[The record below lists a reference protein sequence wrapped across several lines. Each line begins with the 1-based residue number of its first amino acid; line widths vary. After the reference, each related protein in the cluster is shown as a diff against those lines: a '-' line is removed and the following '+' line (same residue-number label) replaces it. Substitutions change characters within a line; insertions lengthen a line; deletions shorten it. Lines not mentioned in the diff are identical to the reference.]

1 MHHCQVKRDVWQH
14 ADSQAKTFKDESSAL
29 KIENEAL
36 GQQLKTLQTLVA
48 GMVAKEEVRGFQT
61 LRLAWRLSPV
71 AYALL
76 PIAFCLS
83 PIACCISHKAH
94 RL

>member
-48 GMVAKEEVRGFQT
+48 GMVAKEEVRGFET

-71 AYALL
+71 AGGA
-76 PIAFCLS
+76 PRQAKVSAAVGSIA
-83 PIACCISHKAH
+83 AG
-94 RL
+94 R